1 MMHAKQVF
9 LFLLMLLSL
18 FSFAHASDKNGIV
31 LHARQTQNQVTA
43 VQLVFKGGFSQA
55 TNGKE
60 GLEALLLELLVRGGI
75 ANMDTLAF
83 RRSLDSLQANFSW
96 MVQPDFSVLLLECP
110 ARNTQAVV
118 GLVQQV
124 LLSPRWDAKLF
135 SKIQEERI
143 NWLDHEDPESEEKV
157 KRFSRYHYFKN
168 TPYARHP
175 LGTSASVASIGL
187 NDLKACHKNNFVK
200 SALQIYLAS
209 PLTPTEVEEW
219 VSEPMARLPLGMFAQ
234 PEIFSLKTPEVSFF
248 QGIKDSSATPILY
261 GFVSVPT
268 LQEGKSGL
276 SAFLI
281 ASLLDQKLRQEF
293 RMNRSLDVSVYA
305 AYDFQRKP
313 GVGLLI
319 EGMEFKTYALIL
331 TGILQKIQEEGFS
344 AEEIRQHRER
354 LLVVYYTGLQ
364 ENQELAS
371 HLRNWNYFANPQIE
385 ASLPTLLR
393 EITTDDLKQVWNTH
407 FKNFHW
413 TYIGLPSL
421 LQAEDLKGK

>member
-18 FSFAHASDKNGIV
+18 LSFAQASDKNGIV

-60 GLEALLLELLVRGGI
+60 GLEALLLELLVRGGN
-75 ANMDTLAF
+75 ASMDTLAF
-83 RRSLDSLQANFSW
+83 RRTLDSLQASFTW

-110 ARNTQAVV
+110 ARNTQAAVS
-118 GLVQQV
+118 LVQQV

-175 LGTSASVASIGL
+175 LGTSASVASISL
-187 NDLKACHKNNFVK
+187 NDLKSCHKNNFVK

-219 VSEPMARLPLGMFAQ
+219 VSEPLARLPLGMFVQ
-234 PEIFSLKTPEVSFF
+234 PEIFSLKTPEAPFF

-268 LQEGKSGL
+268 LQDGKAGL

-293 RMNRSLDVSVYA
+293 RLNRSLDVSVYA

-331 TGILQKIQEEGFS
+331 NGILRQIQEEGFN
-344 AEEIRQHRER
+344 AEEIRQQRER

-364 ENQELAS
+364 ENQELAG
-371 HLRNWNYFANPQIE
+371 HLRNWNYFASTSIE
-385 ASLPTLLR
+385 ENLPALLR